1 MNKHLRSIKQTA
13 VLVAV
18 SWLAIPAFA
27 GIGGFV
33 DAQVG
38 GAQNISP
45 TPDTNL
51 NSQIA
56 DAAVYLSKE
65 LGNGKLMLDI
75 QFIYRADNVDQTQNA
90 LFAAAFRS
98 FNTKAQAHISWAYD
112 FGLSWTLGRFDS
124 PFLNEANDTVGLGPY
139 ATQGAIFATL
149 PRMHNG
155 LMLTYGQGPVTVM
168 GLASRPGG
176 LVATPTGT
184 TTANA
189 RPNNERLEYGFLGKY
204 THDMGYLGA
213 GLYLHKPGT
222 LANAETHSIIEV
234 MAGTKMS
241 DWTID
246 AQALFTKVA
255 ATPAADS
262 GFAIGGTINYNW
274 DKMWAIG
281 VRPNYLSKVGSNDM
295 DIDPAPEWHTTNGA
309 HSTLEVTVGPQA
321 TMTDDLRLRANY
333 TWTSTKATANAT
345 SQSSSAWAVS
355 GVYKF

>member
-1 MNKHLRSIKQTA
+1 MNKHLSSIKKTA

-38 GAQNISP
+38 GAQNAGAA
-45 TPDTNL
+45 DTNL
-51 NSQIA
+51 NSEIA
-56 DAAVYLSKE
+56 DGAVYLTKE
-65 LGNGKLMLDI
+65 LGNGKLMIDI
-75 QFIYRADNVDQTQNA
+75 PFS
-90 LFAAAFRS
+90 FAAANVPVNAGFGTGFRS
-98 FNTKAQAHISWAYD
+98 FHTKAQAHISWAYD

-139 ATQGAIFATL
+139 AAQGAIFNAL

-168 GLASRPGG
+168 GIASRAGG
-176 LVATPTGT
+176 IV
-184 TTANA
+184 NA
-189 RPNNERLEYGFLGKY
+189 KADNERVEWGLLGKY

-213 GLYLHKPGT
+213 GLYLHKPGVA
-222 LANAETHSIIEV
+222 ANAETHSIIEV

-255 ATPAADS
+255 TAGAES
-262 GFAIGGTINYNW
+262 GFAVGGTINYNW

-281 VRPNYLSKVGSNDM
+281 IRPNYLSKVGSNDTGVGT
-295 DIDPAPEWHTTNGA
+295 AWHTTNGD

-321 TMTDDLRLRANY
+321 TMTDDLRMRANY
-333 TWTSTKATANAT
+333 TWTSSKATANAT
-345 SQSSSAWAVS
+345 SQSSSAYTLSA
-355 GVYKF
+355 VYKF